1 MSLCA
6 CMCMDTCVYCVYA
19 CVCVCVNV
27 FAVFVGGL
35 YARAGAWVS
44 GYMCMHMHACSC
56 VCLHVYASM
65 QVTRSMCVCYFPCI
79 CRKKYTSPAF
89 VPSHCWYCSAKA
101 ELVLYRSSVWNTL
114 SRGQD
119 SCREFSAWWI
129 HWPIWTKSLEQT
141 NTAKLLISVS
151 LPKDMYETEPIN

>member
-1 MSLCA
+1 MLACVWIHVCTV
-6 CMCMDTCVYCVYA
+6 CMCVCVCVCVC

-35 YARAGAWVS
+35 YARAWVS

-119 SCREFSAWWI
+119 SCREFSA
-129 HWPIWTKSLEQT
+129 
-141 NTAKLLISVS
+141 
-151 LPKDMYETEPIN
+151 